1 MQLSIC
7 QKNSFA
13 KYFRVSLAVTPGCH
27 ALSLARKYQMYSYC
41 AANLV
46 PRAFSLSWP
55 AKRPW
60 DEVLCVAV
68 VGF

>member
-13 KYFRVSLAVTPGCH
+13 KYFRVSLAVTPCRWRENIKCTVIV
-27 ALSLARKYQMYSYC
+27 LLC
-41 AANLV
+41 CANLV
-46 PRAFSLSWP
+46 PKAFSLSWP